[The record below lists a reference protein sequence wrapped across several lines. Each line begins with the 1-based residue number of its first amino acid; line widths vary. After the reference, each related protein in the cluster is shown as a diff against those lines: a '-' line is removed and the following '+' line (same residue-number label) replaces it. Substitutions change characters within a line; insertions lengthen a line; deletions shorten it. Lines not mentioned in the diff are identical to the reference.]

1 MLVHWTIDLSEDR
14 PKKLCLTT
22 GTIEGYSRKGRIII
36 SFDNVNLVGLGG
48 VRRFPGAREPF
59 CLPKAVQETQNAKS
73 IA

>member
-1 MLVHWTIDLSEDR
+1 MSNIQESRSAPMLVHWTIDLSEDR

-48 VRRFPGAREPF
+48 VRRFPGGKGTILSP
-59 CLPKAVQETQNAKS
+59 
-73 IA
+73 